1 VFVNRVYPLCHTLER
16 NFVGQ
21 VKSNQDTVCLSIEI
35 LSQSA
40 EPFLTCR
47 VPNFD
52 RKVMSVYLK
61 VSVDVIDTYGFNMVN
76 VDLTTVIH
84 FQEGSLANGT
94 VTQND

>member
-1 VFVNRVYPLCHTLER
+1 
-16 NFVGQ
+16 
-21 VKSNQDTVCLSIEI
+21 
-35 LSQSA
+35 
-40 EPFLTCR
+40 
-47 VPNFD
+47 
-52 RKVMSVYLK
+52 MSVYLK